1 MPRKTNRVVRF
12 TKQVVSE
19 FIPPK
24 KDRIEW
30 WDEDTP
36 NLVCRVASSGLK
48 TFCWVGRDGVKFKR
62 EKIGNFPQMAVAA
75 ARDEARRL
83 TGLASQG
90 QPIQSRPRAKRAE
103 WTLQDLFDWY
113 MENHSK
119 PHKRT
124 WQWDERQFAN
134 RFLPWANRPL
144 SQISRADVQTLFLTV
159 GKECGPYAG
168 NKVVELLGHMYR
180 LGAELRPEKVT
191 CPDPTK
197 GIKRFPREERERFLD
212 AKELPLFLEAVEK
225 LSRETTRDFMKL
237 ALWTGARRSNV
248 AGMRWEDVSI
258 ETATWI
264 IRSEVSKNKKP
275 MNIPLSPEAIEI
287 LKRRKKTAVGPWVLT
302 GQGPTGHFTCPRD
315 AMKQVL
321 KMSGLKD
328 VRVHDLRRTLGSWM
342 AVNAPLQVIG
352 KQLGHSSLKST
363 SVYARLNLDPVRAAV
378 NEATAAMSQVQKPTK
393 KKAK

>member
-1 MPRKTNRVVRF
+1 MPRKSDRVIHF
-12 TKQVVSE
+12 TKTVLMELVAPE
-19 FIPPK
+19 
-24 KDRIEW
+24 KDRVEW

-36 NLVCRVASSGLK
+36 GLVCRVSSAGLK
-48 TFCWVGRDGVKFKR
+48 TFCWTGRQGKRFVR
-62 EKIGNFPQMAVAA
+62 EKIGVFPQMTLAN

-83 TGLASQG
+83 SGLKSQG
-90 QPIQSRPRAKRAE
+90 QTIRSKPRQAREE

-124 WQWDERQFAN
+124 WEWDERQFAN
-134 RFLPWANRPL
+134 RFLPWAGRPL

-159 GKECGPYAG
+159 GRDSGPYAG
-168 NKVVELLGHMYR
+168 NKVIELLGHMYR
-180 LGAELRPEKVT
+180 LGAELRPENVT
-191 CPDPTK
+191 CQDPTR
-197 GIKRFPREERERFLD
+197 GIKRFPRQERERFLD

-225 LSRETTRDFMKL
+225 LSRETTRDFFKL
-237 ALWTGARRSNV
+237 CLWTGARRSNV
-248 AGMRWEDVSI
+248 AAMRWEDVSL

-264 IRSEVSKNKKP
+264 IRSEESKNKKP

-287 LKRRKKTAVGPWVLT
+287 LKRRKKTAAGPWVLP

-315 AMKQVL
+315 AMKQIL
-321 KMSGLKD
+321 KLSGLKD

-342 AVNAPLQVIG
+342 AVNSPLQVIG

-363 SVYARLNLDPVRAAV
+363 AVYARLNLDPVRAAV
-378 NEATAAMSQVQKPTK
+378 NEATAAMAKVKNNPKKPN
-393 KKAK
+393 